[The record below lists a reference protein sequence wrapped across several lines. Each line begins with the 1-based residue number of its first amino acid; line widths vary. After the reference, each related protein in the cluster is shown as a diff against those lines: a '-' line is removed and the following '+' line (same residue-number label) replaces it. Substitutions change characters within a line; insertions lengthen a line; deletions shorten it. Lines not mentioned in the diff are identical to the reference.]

1 MLRSLTLVFLT
12 LSTQVADTPKAGK
25 KNLMLSLSI
34 LNRYGRFKF
43 GFTRLEI

>member
-1 MLRSLTLVFLT
+1 MPRPLTLVSFT
-12 LSTQVADTPKAGK
+12 LSTQVADTPEAGN

-43 GFTRLEI
+43 GFTCLQI